1 MSPVRSPAG
10 GAGRSRSR
18 SRGEPLHDPAA
29 PFVVVTHEADPVVQP
44 VGAALPELHPLR
56 QHPVPTPHGRAGHR
70 PVRCLFV
77 QDPHPLGQ
85 LLPRGDDGRLH
96 RRDRG
101 QLGAPGPGVPE
112 RIGGGLPDPFD
123 PAGHPHL
130 PLHRVPGEDQRRP
143 RIHGQLRPLG
153 RGVAGAEHEAVL
165 VVALHQH
172 DPRVGGAVGVGRGHD
187 DGVGL
192 GQSRCDRGGEPAV
205 ELLHPGGREVLLVEP
220 VGVVV
225 PAHVREVVHAAML
238 TPAPTRRARRRSR
251 ARRRPP
257 RLSRAHFQRLGSTAT
272 VRAVPARTCPA
283 RRGACEMADDFVP
296 GLEGVIAFETE
307 IAEPDKD
314 GGALRYRGVDIE
326 DLVGKVTFGNVW
338 ALLVDGKFGPGLPPA
353 EPFPIPV
360 HTGDVRVDVQ
370 AALAM
375 LTPIWGYRPLLD
387 IDAEEAREELA
398 RAAVMA
404 LSYVAQSARGIGIPA
419 VPQRRIDEA
428 ATIVER
434 FMVRWRGEPDPR
446 HVAAVD
452 AYWTSAAEHGMNAST
467 FTARVIASTGAD
479 VAASLSGAIGAMSGP
494 LHGGAPSRV
503 LHMLDEVE
511 KTGDAEKY
519 VKDLLDR
526 KERLMGFGHRV
537 YRAEDPRARV
547 LRRAAE
553 ELGAPRFE
561 AALALENAALKELR
575 ERRPDRPIETNVEF
589 WAAIVL
595 DFAEVPSH
603 MFTSMFTCARTAGWC
618 AHILEQKKTGRL
630 VRPSARYI
638 GPDPR
643 KPDEVEGWDTIKTKA
658 TTQVAPA

>member
-1 MSPVRSPAG
+1 
-10 GAGRSRSR
+10 
-18 SRGEPLHDPAA
+18 
-29 PFVVVTHEADPVVQP
+29 
-44 VGAALPELHPLR
+44 
-56 QHPVPTPHGRAGHR
+56 
-70 PVRCLFV
+70 
-77 QDPHPLGQ
+77 
-85 LLPRGDDGRLH
+85 
-96 RRDRG
+96 
-101 QLGAPGPGVPE
+101 
-112 RIGGGLPDPFD
+112 
-123 PAGHPHL
+123 
-130 PLHRVPGEDQRRP
+130 
-143 RIHGQLRPLG
+143 
-153 RGVAGAEHEAVL
+153 
-165 VVALHQH
+165 
-172 DPRVGGAVGVGRGHD
+172 
-187 DGVGL
+187 
-192 GQSRCDRGGEPAV
+192 
-205 ELLHPGGREVLLVEP
+205 
-220 VGVVV
+220 
-225 PAHVREVVHAAML
+225 
-238 TPAPTRRARRRSR
+238 
-251 ARRRPP
+251 
-257 RLSRAHFQRLGSTAT
+257 
-272 VRAVPARTCPA
+272 
-283 RRGACEMADDFVP
+283 MADDFVP
-296 GLEGVIAFETE
+296 GLEGVIAFETT

-314 GGALRYRGVDIE
+314 GGSLRYRGVDIE
-326 DLVGKVTFGNVW
+326 DLVGKVTFGDVFG
-338 ALLVDGKFGPGLPPA
+338 LLVDGHFGQGLPPA

-387 IDAEEAREELA
+387 ITDDEARDELA

-404 LSYVAQSARGIGIPA
+404 LSYVAQSARGIGVPA
-419 VPQRRIDEA
+419 VPQKRVDEA
-428 ATIVER
+428 STIVER

-503 LHMLDEVE
+503 LHMLDGVE
-511 KTGDAEKY
+511 ESGNAEAY
-519 VKDLLDR
+519 VKKLLDDG
-526 KERLMGFGHRV
+526 ERLMGFGHRV

-553 ELGAPRFE
+553 ELSAPRFD
-561 AALALENAALKELR
+561 AALALEQAALKELR

-618 AHILEQKKTGRL
+618 AHILEQKQTGRL

-643 KPDEVEGWDTIKTKA
+643 KPEDVEGWETVQTKEISES
-658 TTQVAPA
+658 APA

>member
-1 MSPVRSPAG
+1 
-10 GAGRSRSR
+10 
-18 SRGEPLHDPAA
+18 
-29 PFVVVTHEADPVVQP
+29 
-44 VGAALPELHPLR
+44 
-56 QHPVPTPHGRAGHR
+56 
-70 PVRCLFV
+70 
-77 QDPHPLGQ
+77 
-85 LLPRGDDGRLH
+85 
-96 RRDRG
+96 
-101 QLGAPGPGVPE
+101 
-112 RIGGGLPDPFD
+112 
-123 PAGHPHL
+123 
-130 PLHRVPGEDQRRP
+130 
-143 RIHGQLRPLG
+143 
-153 RGVAGAEHEAVL
+153 
-165 VVALHQH
+165 
-172 DPRVGGAVGVGRGHD
+172 
-187 DGVGL
+187 
-192 GQSRCDRGGEPAV
+192 
-205 ELLHPGGREVLLVEP
+205 
-220 VGVVV
+220 
-225 PAHVREVVHAAML
+225 
-238 TPAPTRRARRRSR
+238 
-251 ARRRPP
+251 
-257 RLSRAHFQRLGSTAT
+257 
-272 VRAVPARTCPA
+272 
-283 RRGACEMADDFVP
+283 MADDFVP

-326 DLVGKVTFGNVW
+326 DLVGRVTFGNVW

-387 IDAEEAREELA
+387 IDAAEARDELA

-428 ATIVER
+428 STIVER

-446 HVAAVD
+446 HVAAV

-479 VAASLSGAIGAMSGP
+479 VAAALSGAIGAMSGP

-503 LHMLDEVE
+503 LHMLDGVE
-511 KTGDAEKY
+511 ESGNAETY
-519 VKDLLDR
+519 VKQLLD
-526 KERLMGFGHRV
+526 KGDRLMGFGHRV

-561 AALALENAALKELR
+561 AALALEQAALKELR

-618 AHILEQKKTGRL
+618 AHILEQKNTGRL

-638 GPDPR
+638 GPAPR
-643 KPDEVEGWDTIKTKA
+643 KPEEVEGFDTITTKT
-658 TTQVAPA
+658 TTQAAPA